1 MTTLPTASTAADTPS
16 IAGLRGGALLGLA
29 AAGAWAAASA
39 TAGLLPDVGDWPE
52 TTNFAWGA
60 AVIAT
65 AIILATLAQRL
76 APELGRWLA
85 WKSPWLIVGGL
96 FLSAWQLASAKLGWL
111 PQPFFPP
118 PQALIEVYAYDYADL
133 GTNLLASFRLLAVGF
148 VYGGIAGFLTGIALG
163 WSRQAS
169 YWIHPILRFVG
180 PLPSTAL
187 LPIIFFAFPS
197 SWSASIF
204 MIALAVAFPIAVLT
218 WSGVA
223 SVNPAYYDVARTLGV
238 KPLALIVKVAI
249 PAALPHVFVGLFM
262 ALGAAFSSVMVA
274 ELLGVKAGLG
284 FYVQWS
290 QGWGSYNNVYAAIIV
305 LALLCSS
312 SITVL
317 FKIRGRIL
325 SWQKGLV
332 KW

>member
-1 MTTLPTASTAADTPS
+1 MTVSSTVLTTAGPAGE
-16 IAGLRGGALLGLA
+16 GLRRGALLGLA
-29 AAGAWAAASA
+29 AAGAWAAVAA

-52 TTNFAWGA
+52 TTNFAVGA
-60 AVIAT
+60 AVIAA
-65 AIILATLAQRL
+65 AIALATLAQGL
-76 APELGRWLA
+76 APELARWLVR
-85 WKSPWLIVGGL
+85 KSPWLIVIGL
-96 FLSAWQLASAKLGWL
+96 FLALWQLASAKLGWL

-118 PQALIEVYAYDYADL
+118 PQALVEVYAYDYADL
-133 GTNLLASFRLLAVGF
+133 GVNLLASFRLLAVGF

-163 WSRQAS
+163 WSSHAA

-204 MIALAVAFPIAVLT
+204 MIALAVAFPMAVLT

-223 SVNPAYYDVARTLGV
+223 SVNTAYYDVARTLGV
-238 KPLALIVKVAI
+238 KPLALIIKVAI

-317 FKIRGRIL
+317 FKIRGRML